1 MLVVFVSTLGF
12 MALSGSLRR
21 HFGFP
26 VPLVS
31 AILAAV
37 AAGAWLLSVRLHNVL
52 LARRAAQEANPA
64 TPRTRI
70 TVTEAGLRWV
80 TQLTNL
86 ALGIALAA
94 AIPLV
99 EAIAP

>member
-12 MALSGSLRR
+12 MALSGSLHR

-52 LARRAAQEANPA
+52 LGRRAVQEADPA
-64 TPRTRI
+64 SPRSRREA
-70 TVTEAGLRWV
+70 TELGLRWV
-80 TQLTNL
+80 TQLTNI
-86 ALGIALAA
+86 AFGIALAA